1 MYGGGR
7 SGTRISSQN
16 SQNAFTSVMLPPD
29 STWPIILGVLGEEI
43 SLSWFR
49 IATDLT
55 PRSLEATTVETIE
68 SLRTTCG
75 ANLPRFPTSRCTC
88 LHSRAMSNGE
98 YFSVSVAEK
107 APRQLNATSTR
118 GTSLHRN
125 PFVLSQFVTSPE
137 LENATSSPDARSSSA
152 SAAILEAWPIPEPNA
167 AR

>member
-1 MYGGGR
+1 
-7 SGTRISSQN
+7 
-16 SQNAFTSVMLPPD
+16 MLPPA
-29 STWPIILGVLGEEI
+29 SSWPTVLGVLGEEI

-75 ANLPRFPTSRCTC
+75 ANLPMFPTSRCTC
-88 LHSRAMSNGE
+88 LQRRPMSTGE

-107 APRQLNATSTR
+107 APASLNTTSTR

-125 PFVLSQFVTSPE
+125 PFALSQLVTSPE
-137 LENATSSPDARSSSA
+137 LENATSSPAARSSSA
-152 SAAILEAWPIPEPNA
+152 SAAILEAWPIPEPKA